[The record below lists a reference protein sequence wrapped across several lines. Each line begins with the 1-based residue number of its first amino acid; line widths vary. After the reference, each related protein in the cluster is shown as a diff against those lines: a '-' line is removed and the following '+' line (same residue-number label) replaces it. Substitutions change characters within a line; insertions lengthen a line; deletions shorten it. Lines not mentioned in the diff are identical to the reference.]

1 MVTPRIKIVF
11 ILLLLLNLSWSC
23 SGNRLSTQIPSIDS
37 IYVKL
42 NQRSIEINALSGE
55 LKVELWEESER
66 VKLRQLFMSQAPQQL
81 RIDTLS
87 PFEQPLAIF
96 ALNQSTLSIYDAQRK
111 AFFRGIATPNHFE
124 RFSRLKIDPKDLS
137 LLLRG
142 QTPLFN
148 DPQGQIKWDHSKN
161 ATMLEERRGTVM
173 QKVWFDEQL
182 RATELQRIDK
192 KGGLL
197 RIQFA
202 NYTDEPAIPKR
213 IRIELPQSQVR
224 ADLKVS
230 ELIINPKLSHDSF
243 ILTPPAGVLI
253 RPLD

>member
-1 MVTPRIKIVF
+1 VNPRMKHLF
-11 ILLLLLNLSWSC
+11 ILLISLKLSWSC
-23 SGNRLSTQIPSIDS
+23 SGARLSTQIPSIES

-55 LKVELWEESER
+55 LKVELWEEAER
-66 VKLRQLFMSQAPQQL
+66 IKLRQLFMSQAPQQL

-96 ALNQSTLSIYDAQRK
+96 ALNHSTLSIYDAQRK
-111 AFFRGIATPNHFE
+111 IFFKGAATPNNFK

-148 DPQGQIKWDHSKN
+148 DPQGHLEWDHSRN
-161 ATMLEERRGTVM
+161 AMILEEKRGAVI
-173 QKVWFDEQL
+173 QKVWFDQQL
-182 RATELQRIDK
+182 RAIELHRIDEEGK
-192 KGGLL
+192 LL
-197 RIQFA
+197 RIRFA

-213 IRIELPQSQVR
+213 ILIELPQAKVR

-243 ILTPPAGVLI
+243 ILTPPIGIPVK
-253 RPLD
+253 PLD